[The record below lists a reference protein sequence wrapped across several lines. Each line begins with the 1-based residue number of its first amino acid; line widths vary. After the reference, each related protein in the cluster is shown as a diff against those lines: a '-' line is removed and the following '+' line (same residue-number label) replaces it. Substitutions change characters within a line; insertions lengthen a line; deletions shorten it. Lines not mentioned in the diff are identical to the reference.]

1 MKSAFDSLLVIVFP
15 SVPLSRVK
23 ERSGKAEGGSKL
35 TTEVEMRC
43 NSVTR
48 SGVSFK
54 HLQRRRVVD
63 PERRISNVV
72 AFNFISATKAMLFSW
87 FWFCIKQEQTKRP
100 VKDHKP
106 PAGLFAN
113 KDEDIRGHFGAV
125 LFPKQWPNGRES
137 LARLWLHL
145 VFCSP
150 CSPSF
155 TLLWK
160 KTAVIRCSANNA
172 AGQRY
177 KISVQREQTDASV
190 EGLLSDPPAECRPA
204 EGNLLED
211 KQTLYLCF
219 GPHRG
224 EAMVWS
230 TPMKYDGRE
239 EVAWA
244 KFLLSYGHFQPSR
257 ASVLKVT
264 ELSLNTDNI
273 NGTADI
279 SISSSVFLPAESP
292 SCLWGFWSVAE
303 QRTCSIRC
311 LLRSGGMCKRH
322 KWNCLKLI

>member
-1 MKSAFDSLLVIVFP
+1 MDELWGNCEERVERSFDLSLLEKIYFWDARWMKSAFDSLLVIVFP
-15 SVPLSRVK
+15 SVPLSRVN
-23 ERSGKAEGGSKL
+23 ERSWKAEGGSKL

-43 NSVTR
+43 NGVTR
-48 SGVSFK
+48 SGVSSK
-54 HLQRRRVVD
+54 HLQRRRVVE

-72 AFNFISATKAMLFSW
+72 AFNFISVTKAMLFSW

-100 VKDHKP
+100 VEDHKP

-113 KDEDIRGHFGAV
+113 KDEDVRGHFGAV
-125 LFPKQWPNGRES
+125 LFPKQWPNGRET

-160 KTAVIRCSANNA
+160 KLQLFDVLPTMQPGRDTKSASRESKLMR
-172 AGQRY
+172 QWRDFY
-177 KISVQREQTDASV
+177 QIHQQSV
-190 EGLLSDPPAECRPA
+190 G
-204 EGNLLED
+204 LLED

-219 GPHRG
+219 VPHRG

-230 TPMKYDGRE
+230 TPVKYDGRE

-273 NGTADI
+273 NGSADI
-279 SISSSVFLPAESP
+279 SISSSVFLPAES
-292 SCLWGFWSVAE
+292 L
-303 QRTCSIRC
+303 RLLKCSWTA
-311 LLRSGGMCKRH
+311 H
-322 KWNCLKLI
+322 V